1 MERHHVVNLL
11 GVTRCVGYAL
21 ALVAAA
27 VAIALLVLAPFI
39 GLPHH
44 VFAAPLML
52 TVLAGLMVAWMGGL
66 SRLLVRRMTFETGT
80 DP

>member
-27 VAIALLVLAPFI
+27 VAIALLVLAPLI

-44 VFAAPLML
+44 VFVAPLML
-52 TVLAGLMVAWMGGL
+52 TVLTCVVTSVSRKPATTIAAETSAVA
-66 SRLLVRRMTFETGT
+66 
-80 DP
+80 